1 MTAAADNPLVVLD
14 TSVASLFLR
23 PHADASRYAELVH
36 GYRLALPLVAYAEL
50 EQGALIDGWGEVK
63 RQMLERFLSDVLLLP
78 LTTNT
83 AAHWASLRFACR
95 RRGIAASENDAWI
108 AATALSLD
116 SVLVSHDRDHLRMQT
131 AVPQL
136 QVLSLLYA

>member
-1 MTAAADNPLVVLD
+1 MVALD
-14 TSVASLFLR
+14 TSVESLFLR
-23 PHADASRYAELVH
+23 PHADASKYAELVH

-50 EQGALIDGWGEVK
+50 EQGALIDGWGDSK
-63 RQMLERFLSDVLLLP
+63 RQILEKFLSDVMLLP
-78 LTTNT
+78 VTAIT
-83 AAHWASLRFACR
+83 AAYWASLRFECR